1 MSTMYQKTELILKSL
16 NVLGGT
22 FNNYVDQILPNFDPH
37 PPQLDILDTIY
48 PLSRDTVDFLLTP
61 HPPYPVHIVIECP
74 LV

>member
-1 MSTMYQKTELILKSL
+1 MYTYQKTELILKSL